1 MYSTLNHLNL
11 DMDMENLFNMQEYYA
26 GQGLG
31 HDYYVGQGSGG
42 KQEFYT
48 GQDYFIGQ
56 GLAHSS
62 AHDSASIEED
72 SLVEEV
78 ARSSKLRGFQNFAK
92 RLITGNAVKNR
103 EFWLKVIEYFEK
115 ETGLN
120 QGYDTILSKWKN
132 RVRHII
138 GAFCAIFDNV
148 QWKNESGSC
157 DLTVYQK
164 ACVEYAAEYNHDY
177 LLERCWQIL
186 KNHSAWKEEANGSEE
201 EEVDGS
207 EKEVQEVRP
216 IGQDRAKKKSS
227 SSSRSEASCAA
238 GGSIIDMV
246 ADKWKSLKSVSW
258 GKKNS
263 PIQT

>member
-78 ARSSKLRGFQNFAK
+78 ARSSKLRGNGVEPRIRYHPQQM
-92 RLITGNAVKNR
+92 
-103 EFWLKVIEYFEK
+103 E
-115 ETGLN
+115 
-120 QGYDTILSKWKN
+120 N

-148 QWKNESGSC
+148 QRKNESGSC

-186 KNHSAWKEEANGSEE
+186 KNHSTWKEEANGSEE
-201 EEVDGS
+201 EEADGS
-207 EKEVQEVRP
+207 EKEVREVRP
-216 IGQDRAKKKSS
+216 IGRDRAKKKSS
-227 SSSRSEASCAA
+227 SSSRSEAYCAA
-238 GGSIIDMV
+238 GGSIVDMV